1 MKTYKE
7 FRKSIGFP
15 VKERKVEE
23 VIRSEKPLKEDVV
36 DQLRSVVKKKKEQE
50 IKFKSGTSVPIDPES
65 AKTILKTFD
74 TLNSSK
80 KKKMQDNMNKDT
92 KSFLKI
98 LDFAFSNAKQVKM
111 SSIKEFYIEKEKREL
126 INTIGSAKYVSE
138 DQKEAMIAVMLNEQ
152 DVDHWKDQVID
163 MEKRLKD
170 KIRNDEWDRR
180 DDEAV
185 ALQAR
190 IDSKKKDI
198 RDKESRTTYS

>member
-1 MKTYKE
+1 
-7 FRKSIGFP
+7 
-15 VKERKVEE
+15 
-23 VIRSEKPLKEDVV
+23 
-36 DQLRSVVKKKKEQE
+36 
-50 IKFKSGTSVPIDPES
+50 
-65 AKTILKTFD
+65 
-74 TLNSSK
+74 
-80 KKKMQDNMNKDT
+80 
-92 KSFLKI
+92 
-98 LDFAFSNAKQVKM
+98 M
-111 SSIKEFYIEKEKREL
+111 STIKEFYIDKEKREL
-126 INTIGSAKYVSE
+126 INTISSAKYVSE

-198 RDKESRTTYS
+198 RDKESRTTHS

>member
-1 MKTYKE
+1 
-7 FRKSIGFP
+7 
-15 VKERKVEE
+15 
-23 VIRSEKPLKEDVV
+23 
-36 DQLRSVVKKKKEQE
+36 
-50 IKFKSGTSVPIDPES
+50 
-65 AKTILKTFD
+65 
-74 TLNSSK
+74 
-80 KKKMQDNMNKDT
+80 
-92 KSFLKI
+92 
-98 LDFAFSNAKQVKM
+98 M
-111 SSIKEFYIEKEKREL
+111 SSDILEFYIEKEKREL

>member
-1 MKTYKE
+1 
-7 FRKSIGFP
+7 
-15 VKERKVEE
+15 
-23 VIRSEKPLKEDVV
+23 
-36 DQLRSVVKKKKEQE
+36 
-50 IKFKSGTSVPIDPES
+50 
-65 AKTILKTFD
+65 
-74 TLNSSK
+74 
-80 KKKMQDNMNKDT
+80 
-92 KSFLKI
+92 
-98 LDFAFSNAKQVKM
+98 M

-163 MEKRLKD
+163 MEKRLKV

-198 RDKESRTTYS
+198 RDKESRTTHS